1 MKEPPMKTLP
11 DEFIDKEQES
21 VIITTTLYDLIAAIN
36 SEVSPEEDALVIAT
50 VMALLNSG
58 RVRFL
63 GERNHYN

>member
-1 MKEPPMKTLP
+1 MKTLP
-11 DEFIDKEQES
+11 DEFIDKAQEP
-21 VIITTTLYDLIAAIN
+21 VIITTTLYDLIEAIN

-63 GERNHYN
+63 GEQGHYN

>member
-1 MKEPPMKTLP
+1 MKTLP
-11 DEFIDKEQES
+11 DEFVDKEQES

-50 VMALLNSG
+50 VMAILKSG
-58 RVRFL
+58 RARFV

>member
-1 MKEPPMKTLP
+1 MKTLP

-21 VIITTTLYDLIAAIN
+21 VIITTTLYDLIEAIN

-50 VMALLNSG
+50 VMALQSG

-63 GERNHYN
+63 GEQGHYN